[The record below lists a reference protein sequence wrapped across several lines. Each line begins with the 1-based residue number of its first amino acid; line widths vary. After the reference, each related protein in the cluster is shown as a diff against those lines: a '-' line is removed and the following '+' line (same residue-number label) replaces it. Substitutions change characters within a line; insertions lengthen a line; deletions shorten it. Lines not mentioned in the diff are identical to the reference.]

1 MFLIVTVLL
10 FGFSFASNPM
20 LRRRPRIALLIET
33 SNVYGR
39 ELLRGIHSWAGANDA
54 NWSFRLVEQGRG
66 AVAPDWL
73 DGWQGDGIIAR
84 VENERI
90 GAALQSLGVPVV
102 DVSAGLEQ
110 PLFPRVVTNS
120 EEVIRLAVSHFQE
133 LGIKDFAF
141 CGDRS
146 FYWSRIR
153 EQHFSRILETEGVRP
168 ILRSSRASKPDVEI
182 GRLAKWLKGLPQRT
196 GVLACYDIR
205 GQEVLEAAREA
216 GLRAPDDLAVL
227 GIHDDEI
234 LCELCDPPLSSVRPN
249 ARLAGYEA
257 AAVLEQL
264 MRGEKPEWVKRV
276 SPLGISKRQS
286 TDLVAIEDPKISAA
300 VRYIQENACSGI
312 SVQDVLAKVPMAR
325 TQLERQFRKF
335 LGRTPREQIERVRME
350 RVKELLVRSSLP
362 ISAVAESAGYDYPEY
377 LTVAFKRFCGESPR
391 DFRARKR
398 R

>member
-1 MFLIVTVLL
+1 MPQ
-10 FGFSFASNPM
+10 SRS
-20 LRRRPRIALLIET
+20 RIALLIET

-39 ELLRGIHSWAGANDA
+39 ELLRGIHSWAGSNDA

-66 AVAPDWL
+66 AVVPDWL
-73 DGWQGDGIIAR
+73 NGWEGEGIIAR

-90 GAALQSLGVPVV
+90 GVALKSLGIPVV

-120 EEVIRLAVSHFQE
+120 EEVVRLAVAHFQE
-133 LGIKDFAF
+133 LGIKDYAF

-153 EQHFSRILETEGVRP
+153 EQHFVTILEAAGLRPYVR
-168 ILRSSRASKPDVEI
+168 STRASKPDTEI
-182 GRLAKWLKGLPQRT
+182 ARLSKWLKTLPPRT

-205 GQEVLEAAREA
+205 GQEILEAAREA

-227 GIHDDEI
+227 GIHNDEI
-234 LCELCDPPLSSVRPN
+234 LCELCDPPLSSVTPN

-257 AAVLEQL
+257 AAVLGQL
-264 MRGEKPEWVKRV
+264 MGGGEVELVKRI
-276 SPLGISKRQS
+276 SPVGIVKRQS
-286 TDLVAIEDPKISAA
+286 TDLVAIDDPKISAA
-300 VRYIQENACSGI
+300 VTFIQNNACLGI

-325 TQLERQFRKF
+325 TQLERQFRKL

-350 RVKELLVRSSLP
+350 KVKDLLIRSSLP
-362 ISAVAESAGYDYPEY
+362 ISAIAESAGYEYPEY
-377 LTVAFKRFCGESPR
+377 LTVAFKRIFNESPR
-391 DFRARKR
+391 DFRAREQR
-398 R
+398 

>member
-1 MFLIVTVLL
+1 MPQTR
-10 FGFSFASNPM
+10 S
-20 LRRRPRIALLIET
+20 RIALLIET

-39 ELLRGIHSWAGANDA
+39 ELLRGIHSWAGDNDA
-54 NWSFRLVEQGRG
+54 HWSFRLVEQGRG
-66 AVAPDWL
+66 AVVPDWL
-73 DGWQGDGIIAR
+73 DGWEGDGIIAR

-90 GAALQSLGVPVV
+90 GSALQRLGIPVV

-110 PLFPRVVTNS
+110 PLFPRVVTDS
-120 EEVIRLAVSHFQE
+120 EKVIRLAIEHFQE

-146 FYWSRIR
+146 FFWSRVR
-153 EQHFSRILETEGVRP
+153 EKHFVSILEEAGKRP
-168 ILRSSRASKPDVEI
+168 WIRSSRASKPDTEI
-182 GRLAKWLKGLPQRT
+182 GRLARWLKTLPART

-227 GIHDDEI
+227 GIHNDEI
-234 LCELCDPPLSSVRPN
+234 LCELCDPPLSSVTPN

-257 AAVLEQL
+257 AEVLHRL
-264 MRGEKPEWVKRV
+264 MKGGEVDLVKRI
-276 SPLGISKRQS
+276 SPVGIAKRQS
-286 TDLVAIEDPKISAA
+286 TDLVAIDDPKISAA
-300 VRYIQENACSGI
+300 VTYIQNNACKGI

-325 TQLERQFRKF
+325 TQLERQFRKL

-362 ISAVAESAGYDYPEY
+362 ISAIAESAGYEYPEY
-377 LTVAFKRFCGESPR
+377 LTVAFKRIFGESPR
-391 DFRARKR
+391 DFRAREQR
-398 R
+398 

>member
-1 MFLIVTVLL
+1 MPHTR
-10 FGFSFASNPM
+10 S
-20 LRRRPRIALLIET
+20 RIALLIET

-66 AVAPDWL
+66 AVVPDWL
-73 DGWQGDGIIAR
+73 NGWEGDGIIAR

-90 GAALQSLGVPVV
+90 GSALQSLGIPVV

-120 EEVIRLAVSHFQE
+120 GEVIRLAIEHFKE

-146 FYWSRIR
+146 FYWSRVR
-153 EQHFSRILETEGVRP
+153 EHHFVSMLEEAGMRPYVR
-168 ILRSSRASKPDVEI
+168 STRASKPDTEI
-182 GRLAKWLKGLPQRT
+182 GRLAKWLKTLPPRT

-205 GQEVLEAAREA
+205 GQEILEAAREA

-227 GIHDDEI
+227 GIHNDEI
-234 LCELCDPPLSSVRPN
+234 LCELCDPPLSSVTPN
-249 ARLAGYEA
+249 ARLAGFEA
-257 AAVLEQL
+257 AAVLKQL
-264 MRGEKPEWVKRV
+264 MSGHEPELVKRI
-276 SPLGISKRQS
+276 SPVGIAKRQS
-286 TDLVAIEDPKISAA
+286 TDLVAIDDPKISAA
-300 VRYIQENACSGI
+300 VTFIQDNACRGI

-325 TQLERQFRKF
+325 TQLERQFRKL

-350 RVKELLVRSSLP
+350 KVKDLLVRSSLP
-362 ISAVAESAGYDYPEY
+362 ISAIAENAGYEYPEY
-377 LTVAFKRFCGESPR
+377 LTVAFKRIFGESPR
-391 DFRARKR
+391 DFRAREQR
-398 R
+398 